1 MQHTSLLPSLTR
13 ATRLAAALATAT
25 LALWQPA
32 AQAQPADDF
41 PNKPVKLIVPFSP
54 GGSTD
59 VIARLVAKEMSRT
72 LGQPVV
78 VENKDGASGAIA
90 TDFVAKAAPDGYTL
104 CYCTTGS
111 IAILPLLDSKL
122 SYRPDRDLAAVTL
135 AVNQPFGIVVR
146 SNLGVNNFREFVAM
160 AKANPGKISFGSPGT
175 ATPSHLTGEML
186 AMATGTE
193 LRHAPYRGDA
203 PAVQDLTGGHI
214 DAMMLSAVSVKGVVD
229 TGRVKL
235 LAVSSLTR
243 LRQFP
248 DVPTVAELGYA
259 GFQTNNL
266 QALYAP
272 AKTPPAVIAKLNAA
286 AIAALRTQEAVEK
299 IAGQGL
305 IIIGDTPASAAKT
318 MKDESERWAPV
329 VQKLDLRR

>member
-1 MQHTSLLPSLTR
+1 MDSKNTR
-13 ATRLAAALATAT
+13 SASRKAARLVTAAAAGVMAMWLP
-25 LALWQPA
+25 L

-41 PNKPVKLIVPFSP
+41 PNKPVKLVVPFSP

-90 TDFVAKAAPDGYTL
+90 TDFVAKSTPDGYTL

-122 SYRPDRDLAAVTL
+122 SYRPDRDLAAITL

-146 SNLGVNNFREFVAM
+146 SNLGVNNLKEFVAL
-160 AKANPGKISFGSPGT
+160 AKASPGKISFGSPGT

-193 LRHAPYRGDA
+193 LRHVPYRGDA
-203 PAVQDLTGGHI
+203 PAVQDLVGGHI
-214 DAMMLSAVSVKGVVD
+214 DAMMLSAVSVKQLVD
-229 TGRVKL
+229 TGKVKV
-235 LAVSSLTR
+235 LAVSSLAR
-243 LRQFP
+243 LKQLP
-248 DVPTVAELGYA
+248 DVPTVAELGYP

-272 AKTPPAVIAKLNAA
+272 ARTPPAVVAKLNAA
-286 AIAALRTQEAVEK
+286 AVAALRTQEAVEK

-305 IIIGDTPASAAKT
+305 IIIGDAPASAAKT

>member
-1 MQHTSLLPSLTR
+1 MQHTSLLPSLSR

-25 LALWQPA
+25 LALWQPVTH
-32 AQAQPADDF
+32 AQTADDF

-111 IAILPLLDSKL
+111 IAILPLLDTKL

-214 DAMMLSAVSVKGVVD
+214 DAMMLSAVSVKGLVD

-286 AIAALRTQEAVEK
+286 AVAALRTQEAVEK

-305 IIIGDTPASAAKT
+305 IIIGDAPASAAKT
-318 MKDESERWAPV
+318 TKDESERWAPV
-329 VQKLDLRR
+329 VQKLELRS